1 MAKKNL
7 KKLSLVHP
15 MSVNNITSYQYTSDI
30 DDFIEFNYVNG
41 TDTNI
46 DLIYIIEDVGSFEV
60 LL

>member
-15 MSVNNITSYQYTSDI
+15 MSVNNITSYQYTSDV